1 VRRISP
7 IALAISLLLLSSFLV
22 HGQEH
27 PLLRD
32 HPGGWNVKD
41 QRLSQEFTAA
51 ERAAAAAF
59 VTQVADILRGAPSLT
74 TPRGF
79 DVLQHS
85 ALELDV
91 PGNGSARPK
100 MISGLLTFNLAPY
113 ESGPGGPLPNER
125 DTAVSIKIAVNEL
138 SMVTGG
144 EITQGNVT
152 FGDEQGDFLKDA
164 PDPAETKHDAP
175 VYEQGDDRFVILRG
189 HDVPILAPVSRER
202 YLAYR
207 LRAVKTQID
216 HAEASLAKLNQNDP
230 MLAGPLAT
238 MREQLSVMHA
248 LQQKMQ
254 HDLDTMS
261 TDDRQTPA
269 VVTLDAATEPPEFG
283 DGGSAIVYL
292 NPALFDPKRPRTA
305 PQVLAVSIVG
315 DEDRWPGLA
324 AKIDQELDWA
334 ALLKLVRQ

>member
-1 VRRISP
+1 
-7 IALAISLLLLSSFLV
+7 LLLPSSFLL
-22 HGQEH
+22 HAQEH

-32 HPGGWNVKD
+32 HPGGWNVQG
-41 QRLSQEFTAA
+41 QRLAQEFTPA
-51 ERAAAAAF
+51 ERTVAAAF
-59 VTQVADILRGAPSLT
+59 ISQVADILRGAASLK

-100 MISGLLTFNLAPY
+100 VMSGRLTFNLAPY
-113 ESGPGGPLPNER
+113 EGGPGGPVPNER
-125 DTAVSIKIAVNEL
+125 DTAVSIKIAVNDL

-144 EITQGNVT
+144 EITQGYVT
-152 FGDEQGDFLKDA
+152 FGDDQGDFWKDA
-164 PDPAETKHDAP
+164 PDPVETKHDAP

-189 HDVPILAPVSRER
+189 RDVPILAPVSRER
-202 YLAYR
+202 YMAYR
-207 LRAVKTQID
+207 LLAVKTQID
-216 HAEASLAKLNQNDP
+216 HAEANLAKLNQNDA
-230 MLAGPLAT
+230 MLAGPIAT
-238 MREQLSVMHA
+238 MREQLAVMHA

-261 TDDRQTPA
+261 KDDRQAPA
-269 VVTLDAATEPPEFG
+269 VVTLDAATESPEFG

-292 NPALFDPKRPRTA
+292 NPALFDPTRPRTA

-315 DEDRWPGLA
+315 DEDHWPGLA

-334 ALLKLVRQ
+334 ALLKLLRQ

>member
-1 VRRISP
+1 M
-7 IALAISLLLLSSFLV
+7 
-22 HGQEH
+22 
-27 PLLRD
+27 RD

-41 QRLSQEFTAA
+41 QRIAQDFTPA
-51 ERAAAAAF
+51 ERTAAAAF
-59 VTQVADILRGAPSLT
+59 VSQVADILRGAPSLK
-74 TPRGF
+74 TPRGY

-85 ALELDV
+85 TLELDV

-100 MISGLLTFNLAPY
+100 VMIGLLTFNLAPY
-113 ESGPGGPLPNER
+113 ESGPAGPIPNER
-125 DTAVSIKIAVNEL
+125 DTAVSIKIVVNDL

-144 EITQGNVT
+144 EITQGYVT
-152 FGDEQGDFLKDA
+152 FGDEQGDFWKDA

-202 YLAYR
+202 YVTYR
-207 LRAVKTQID
+207 LRAVKAQID
-216 HAEASLAKLNQNDP
+216 HAEANLAKLNQNDA
-230 MLAGPLAT
+230 MLAGPVAT
-238 MREQLSVMHA
+238 IREQLSAMHA

-261 TDDRQTPA
+261 KDDRQAPA
-269 VVTLDAATEPPEFG
+269 VVALDTANEAPEFG

-292 NPALFDPKRPRTA
+292 NPALIDPKRPRTA
-305 PQVLAVSIVG
+305 PQTLAISIVG
-315 DEDRWPGLA
+315 DEDHWPGLA
-324 AKIDQELDWA
+324 AKIDQELDWT